1 MSQKIHYP
9 IFSKPN
15 SESAT
20 LFQALATAL
29 TDTYAA
35 VGSEID
41 CQGHTTGYLHLYWTK
56 GDESSVEVKAEFSLL
71 SAGTLAQEVI
81 GISTDTNGQDTL
93 KVRDYTFSTASDNIV
108 IPFRLTPGRYC
119 KIYIKATGGTPTG
132 TYGAGFLAC
141 RE

>member
-56 GDESSVEVKAEFSLL
+56 GDESSVQIKAEFYLL
-71 SAGTLAQEVI
+71 LQELL
-81 GISTDTNGQDTL
+81 L
-93 KVRDYTFSTASDNIV
+93 KKYKQLLLIQWSRYGKNK
-108 IPFRLTPGRYC
+108 RLHIFYR
-119 KIYIKATGGTPTG
+119 
-132 TYGAGFLAC
+132 F
-141 RE
+141 